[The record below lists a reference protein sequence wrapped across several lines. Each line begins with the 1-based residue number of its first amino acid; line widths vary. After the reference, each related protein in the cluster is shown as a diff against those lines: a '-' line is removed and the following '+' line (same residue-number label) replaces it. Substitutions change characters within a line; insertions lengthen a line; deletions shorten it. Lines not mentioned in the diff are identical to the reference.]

1 MISEIIQYKR
11 PPITPNIAP
20 DAPALTVFGL
30 FPSVNIIDVPAPIRP
45 AHGKDGEENM
55 SKYDSFPVILSKR
68 HPMTNKINIFCKR

>member
-45 AHGKDGEENM
+45 APIYM

-68 HPMTNKINIFCKR
+68 LQNEETLR